1 MVAMRALVMLL
12 VASGATAAA
21 VEKAAAKVTPL
32 QKVLSLLDDMQAKG
46 KKEKQAEE
54 VEFAEYAQF
63 CDSTRKATTKSID
76 EAKSQIDQLTADIAK
91 AEADAEQLSTEIS
104 ELDAAVAQ
112 AEGELSEA
120 TAVRE
125 KEHTDY
131 SATHTD
137 LSESIDAIDRAIS
150 VLKSREADTPQS
162 LLQVSQMTG
171 LPKEAKATIDS
182 FLAMAS
188 DDGIAAP
195 AANAYENQSGGV
207 VGILE
212 GLRHKFQDQLLAVQ
226 KAEMNAKANFEML
239 AQNLKD
245 NILEDKKR
253 STDKTATKAQRLENA
268 AVAKADLA
276 TTESGKAEDEKKLAD
291 TLTAC
296 HAKSVE
302 FEKNQVVRSEE
313 VKAIEQA
320 MAILQSDEVSGS
332 ADKHLPKLIQTAK
345 RGTALVQLRGGESPQ
360 ESQRRERLT
369 TFLNGRAQ
377 ALGSRYLALVATHAG
392 TDPFGKVKAMIKD
405 LIVKLMEQANSEA
418 DHKGYCD
425 TELGTNKLTRENK
438 QSEVEELS
446 ANVDK
451 HVAESAQLTEELAML
466 ADALLELRKEQSEA
480 TSMRHKESSTN
491 AATVADA
498 KVAQVAVERA
508 TKVLKDFY
516 AKAAGGSA
524 LLQGQSGISQ
534 EMSNASK
541 EPYTGMQSESGG
553 IVGFLEVVLSDF
565 ARLETETSTA
575 EDQAAAAS
583 EKFMDESNE
592 DIVVKE
598 TESGHKTAKKR
609 DVDAETESL
618 KKELELTQEELDAA
632 NTYYDKLKPDCVDNG
647 LSYADRV
654 HMREEEIQSLKEALN
669 ILDQQDLV

>member
-46 KKEKQAEE
+46 KKEKHAEE

-76 EAKSQIDQLTADIAK
+76 EAKSQIEQLTADIAK

-212 GLRHKFQDQLLAVQ
+212 GLRHKFQDQLMAVQ

-313 VKAIEQA
+313 VNAIEQA

-332 ADKHLPKLIQTAK
+332 ADKYLPKLIQTAK

-377 ALGSRYLALVATHAG
+377 ALGSHYLALVATHASA
-392 TDPFGKVKAMIKD
+392 DPFSKVKKMIKD

-418 DHKGYCD
+418 DHKAYCD
-425 TELGTNKLTRENK
+425 TELATNKLTRENK

-446 ANVDK
+446 ASVDK
-451 HVAESAQLTEELAML
+451 HVAESAQLTEELALL
-466 ADALLELRKEQSEA
+466 ADGLAELRKEQSEA
-480 TSMRHKESSTN
+480 TAIRQEEKATN
-491 AATVADA
+491 ALTVTDA
-498 KVAQVAVERA
+498 KAAQVAVERA
-508 TKVLKDFY
+508 TKVLRDFY
-516 AKAAGGSA
+516 EKSAGAA
-524 LLQGQSGISQ
+524 LLQ
-534 EMSNASK
+534 
-541 EPYTGMQSESGG
+541 EPYTGMQSEHGG
-553 IVGFLEVVLSDF
+553 IVGFLEVILSDF

-575 EDQAAAAS
+575 EDQAASAY
-583 EKFMDESNE
+583 EKFMDETNA
-592 DIVVKE
+592 DVAVKT
-598 TESGHKTAKKR
+598 TESDHKTAKKR

-632 NTYYDKLKPDCVDNG
+632 NAYYDKLKPDCVDNG
-647 LSYADRV
+647 LSYTDRV
-654 HMREEEIQSLKEALN
+654 RMREEEIQSMKEALN

>member
-1 MVAMRALVMLL
+1 MLL

-46 KKEKQAEE
+46 KKEKHAEE

-76 EAKSQIDQLTADIAK
+76 EAKSQIEQLTADIAK

-332 ADKHLPKLIQTAK
+332 ADKYLPKLIQTAK

-392 TDPFGKVKAMIKD
+392 ADPFGKVKAMIKD

-418 DHKGYCD
+418 DHKAYCD
-425 TELGTNKLTRENK
+425 TELATNKLTRENK

-466 ADALLELRKEQSEA
+466 ADAFAELRKEQLEA
-480 TSMRHKESSTN
+480 TSMRQKESATN

-498 KVAQVAVERA
+498 KAAQVAVERA

-534 EMSNASK
+534 EMSDASK

-575 EDQAAAAS
+575 EDQAAAAY

-592 DIVVKE
+592 DIAVKE

-632 NTYYDKLKPDCVDNG
+632 NVYYDKLKPDCVDNG

>member
-1 MVAMRALVMLL
+1 MLL

-575 EDQAAAAS
+575 EDQAAAAY

-618 KKELELTQEELDAA
+618 KKELELTQEGLDAA

-654 HMREEEIQSLKEALN
+654 HMREEEVQSLREALN

>member
-245 NILEDKKR
+245 NILED
-253 STDKTATKAQRLENA
+253 
-268 AVAKADLA
+268 
-276 TTESGKAEDEKKLAD
+276 
-291 TLTAC
+291 
-296 HAKSVE
+296 
-302 FEKNQVVRSEE
+302 
-313 VKAIEQA
+313 
-320 MAILQSDEVSGS
+320 
-332 ADKHLPKLIQTAK
+332 
-345 RGTALVQLRGGESPQ
+345 
-360 ESQRRERLT
+360 
-369 TFLNGRAQ
+369 
-377 ALGSRYLALVATHAG
+377 
-392 TDPFGKVKAMIKD
+392 
-405 LIVKLMEQANSEA
+405 
-418 DHKGYCD
+418 
-425 TELGTNKLTRENK
+425 
-438 QSEVEELS
+438 
-446 ANVDK
+446 
-451 HVAESAQLTEELAML
+451 
-466 ADALLELRKEQSEA
+466 
-480 TSMRHKESSTN
+480 
-491 AATVADA
+491 
-498 KVAQVAVERA
+498 
-508 TKVLKDFY
+508 
-516 AKAAGGSA
+516 
-524 LLQGQSGISQ
+524 
-534 EMSNASK
+534 
-541 EPYTGMQSESGG
+541 
-553 IVGFLEVVLSDF
+553 
-565 ARLETETSTA
+565 
-575 EDQAAAAS
+575 
-583 EKFMDESNE
+583 
-592 DIVVKE
+592 
-598 TESGHKTAKKR
+598 
-609 DVDAETESL
+609 
-618 KKELELTQEELDAA
+618 
-632 NTYYDKLKPDCVDNG
+632 
-647 LSYADRV
+647 
-654 HMREEEIQSLKEALN
+654 
-669 ILDQQDLV
+669 

>member
-1 MVAMRALVMLL
+1 MSAVLKALPLLALL
-12 VASGATAAA
+12 VASVADAGT
-21 VEKAAAKVTPL
+21 VTPL
-32 QKVLSLLDDMQAKG
+32 QKVLQLLDGMQAKG
-46 KKEKQAEE
+46 KATKHEEE
-54 VEFAEYAQF
+54 VEFAEFSQW

-76 EAKSQIDQLTADIAK
+76 EAKSQIEQLSADIAK

-104 ELDAAVAQ
+104 ELDADVAQ

-125 KEHTDY
+125 KEHADY

-137 LSESIDAIDRAIS
+137 LSESIDAIERAIS
-150 VLKSREADTPQS
+150 VLKSREGDTPQS
-162 LLQVSQMTG
+162 LLQVSEMTS
-171 LPKEAKATIDS
+171 LPKEAKATIES
-182 FLAMAS
+182 FLAMSS
-188 DDGIAAP
+188 DDGLSAP
-195 AANAYENQSGGV
+195 SANAYEFQSGGV

-212 GLRHKFQDQLLAVQ
+212 KLRHKFQDQKVALQ
-226 KAEMNAKANFEML
+226 KAEMNAKANYEML

-245 NILEDKKR
+245 NIQEDKKR
-253 STDKTATKAQRLENA
+253 STDKTATKAQRLEDA

-276 TTESGKAEDEKKLAD
+276 TTEAGKAEDEKKLAD

-296 HAKSVE
+296 NAKSME

-313 VKAIEQA
+313 IKAIEQA
-320 MAILQSDEVSGS
+320 MQILQSDEVSGS
-332 ADKHLPKLIQTAK
+332 ADAHLPALLQASAAGG
-345 RGTALVQLRGGESPQ
+345 RGTALVQLLGGESPQ
-360 ESQRRERLT
+360 EAQRRERLS
-369 TFLNGRAQ
+369 TFLSGRAQ

-392 TDPFGKVKAMIKD
+392 ADPFGKVKAMIKD

-418 DHKGYCD
+418 DHKAYCD
-425 TELGTNKLTRENK
+425 TELATNKLTRENK

-466 ADALLELRKEQSEA
+466 ADAFAELRKEQLEA
-480 TSMRHKESSTN
+480 TSMRQKESATN

-498 KVAQVAVERA
+498 KAAQVAVERA

-534 EMSNASK
+534 EMSDASK

-575 EDQAAAAS
+575 EDQAAAAY

-592 DIVVKE
+592 DIAVKE

-632 NTYYDKLKPDCVDNG
+632 NVYYDKLKPDCVDNG

>member
-1 MVAMRALVMLL
+1 MSAVLKALPLLALL
-12 VASGATAAA
+12 VASGADAGT
-21 VEKAAAKVTPL
+21 VTPL
-32 QKVLSLLDDMQAKG
+32 QKVLQLLDGMQAKG
-46 KKEKQAEE
+46 KATKHEEE
-54 VEFAEYAQF
+54 VEFAEFSQW

-76 EAKSQIDQLTADIAK
+76 EAKSQIEQLSADIAK

-104 ELDAAVAQ
+104 ALDAAVAQ

-125 KEHTDY
+125 KEHADY

-150 VLKSREADTPQS
+150 VLKSREGDTPQS
-162 LLQVSQMTG
+162 LLQVSEMTS
-171 LPKEAKATIDS
+171 LPKEAKATIES
-182 FLAMAS
+182 FLAMSS
-188 DDGIAAP
+188 DDGLSAP
-195 AANAYENQSGGV
+195 SANAYEFQSGGV

-212 GLRHKFQDQLLAVQ
+212 KLLHKFQDQKVALQ
-226 KAEMNAKANFEML
+226 KAEMNAKANYEML

-245 NILEDKKR
+245 NIQEDKKR
-253 STDKTATKAQRLENA
+253 STDKTATKAQRLEDA

-276 TTESGKAEDEKKLAD
+276 TTEAGKAEDEKKLAD

-296 HAKSVE
+296 NAKSME

-313 VKAIEQA
+313 IKAIEQA
-320 MAILQSDEVSGS
+320 MQILQSDEVSGS
-332 ADKHLPKLIQTAK
+332 ADKHLPALLQSSAAGR

-360 ESQRRERLT
+360 EAQRRERLT
-369 TFLNGRAQ
+369 TFLSGRAQ